1 MQPGQPGEPYGSN
14 AGGSAGGQP
23 LLPAPAQSSRFDEP
37 LPTLPDMAPP
47 SGSGQMNLAALVS
60 RPSAPPAGRMPTTG
74 QMPAVSAPSGVPGAV
89 SAPPG
94 ASLGVRSAML
104 AHTAARMAAV
114 VQGSRPEAEGAVG
127 PREPTLTARMRAVQP
142 PDVARQAI
150 SELGVLARELATLP
164 DALEESGLARTHRDS
179 YFEATEDYLR
189 LARIAWESVAEERLE
204 QSGADA
210 EYRQR
215 AILVA
220 RRVSQLQQECRS
232 AIENAEFQLPRH
244 TPPLWRRRVGLVRTG
259 LRAWQERLAPTPDP
273 LRMGRGLFVLRG
285 YFGLATAGGLE
296 MLLLDLLMG
305 TTIALLAVFGIG
317 MALLLAGAIAAG
329 SAATLTVGLGAA
341 TVATF
346 GALAL
351 VVVLGARG
359 PAPLGRL
366 LGAAVFSA
374 TRSTRNLDTGT
385 ALLGGLLRAWWQ
397 LVGVVAVVGL
407 FAALAAGGVLLGS
420 TGLLV
425 QPGGTTAAL
434 TFAGGVA
441 ALASGLAATVSLAAL
456 VLLGVPTLLAAL
468 LRFATELGG
477 SPTWV
482 PAARRYALRPA
493 LVVLA
498 ALSGALLLG
507 GWIATNALVWRG
519 SVFTSFSFGSVALA
533 VTTRGVLL
541 LAALVVPYLLLLEL
555 PFRVGMRRWRHA
567 WLADLAVRRADVESH
582 VRRLSATDPRSGAQ
596 DTGDDNLRAMQY
608 DLVLLQ
614 FYRDKIAEAGKTAAA
629 PIGLARA
636 FVALVLAAATALAL
650 DNAVVLIHAL
660 VK

>member
-1 MQPGQPGEPYGSN
+1 MAPQ
-14 AGGSAGGQP
+14 SAAQQS
-23 LLPAPAQSSRFDEP
+23 PAPA
-37 LPTLPDMAPP
+37 APFP
-47 SGSGQMNLAALVS
+47 QLRGSGQMNLAALAS
-60 RPSAPPAGRMPTTG
+60 RSSAPPAEGMPTAG
-74 QMPAVSAPSGVPGAV
+74 QMPIMSAPSG
-89 SAPPG
+89 APPS

-104 AHTAARMAAV
+104 ANTAARMAAV
-114 VQGSRPEAEGAVG
+114 VQGSRPEAGGVVG

-164 DALEESGLARTHRDS
+164 DALQESGLARTHRDS

-189 LARIAWESVAEERLE
+189 LARLAWESVAEERLE
-204 QSGADA
+204 QSGADP

-232 AIENAEFQLPRH
+232 AVENAEFQLPRR
-244 TPPLWRRRVGLVRTG
+244 TPPLWRRRVGLVRAG

-296 MLLLDLLMG
+296 LLLLDLLMG
-305 TTIALLAVFGIG
+305 TTITLLALFGVGIALLF
-317 MALLLAGAIAAG
+317 AGAIAAG
-329 SAATLTVGLGAA
+329 SVAALTVGLGAA

-351 VVVLGARG
+351 VVALGVRG
-359 PAPLGRL
+359 PAPLGLL

-374 TRSTRNLDTGT
+374 TRSTRNIHIGDAPL
-385 ALLGGLLRAWWQ
+385 AGLLRAWW
-397 LVGVVAVVGL
+397 LLLGVAAVPAL

-420 TGLLV
+420 TSLLT
-425 QPGGTTAAL
+425 QPGDSAATL
-434 TFAGGVA
+434 AFAGGGA

-456 VLLGVPTLLAAL
+456 VLLGAPTWLATLLRCAA
-468 LRFATELGG
+468 ELGS

-482 PAARRYALRPA
+482 PAARRYALQPA

-498 ALSGALLLG
+498 TLSGALVLG

-519 SVFTSFSFGSVALA
+519 SVFSSFSLGGVALA
-533 VTTRGVLL
+533 VTTRGALL
-541 LAALVVPYLLLLEL
+541 LAVLVVPYLLLLEL
-555 PFRVGMRRWRHA
+555 PFRVGMRRWRRA

-614 FYRDKIAEAGKTAAA
+614 FYRDKIAEAGKTTAA
-629 PIGLARA
+629 PFGLASA
-636 FVALVLAAATALAL
+636 FAALVLAAATALAL
-650 DNAVVLIHAL
+650 DNATALVHAL